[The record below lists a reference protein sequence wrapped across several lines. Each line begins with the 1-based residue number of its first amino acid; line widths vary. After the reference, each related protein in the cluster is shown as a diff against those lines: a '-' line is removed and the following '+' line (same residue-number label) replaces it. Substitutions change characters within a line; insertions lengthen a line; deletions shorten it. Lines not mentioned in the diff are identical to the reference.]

1 MTDSRLVRR
10 TTRFAV
16 AGALVGVFALAGCS
30 SSSESGV
37 ATAGGGT
44 AGQPSASPS
53 MTASVSADDQRLAFV
68 RCLRD
73 NGVDIPDDGLSGGP
87 GTIDLQSTK
96 VQEALAACQDQAPGM
111 GGDGPL
117 GPMSE
122 AQQNQFIEL
131 AGCLRDE
138 GFDVPDPQFK
148 ADGSLDMSSLLDSG
162 INPSDPKV
170 RAALQACSE
179 QVDLQLP
186 GAN

>member
-1 MTDSRLVRR
+1 MIETYTLRR

-16 AGALVGVFALAGCS
+16 ALSMVGLFALAGCS

-37 ATAGGGT
+37 ATAGGGSGEP
-44 AGQPSASPS
+44 AVSPSASA
-53 MTASVSADDQRLAFV
+53 TVSGDDQRLAFV
-68 RCLRD
+68 RCLRE

-87 GTIDLQSTK
+87 GSIDLQSTK
-96 VQEALAACQDQAPGM
+96 VQDALTACQDQAPDM

-138 GFDVPDPQFK
+138 GLDVPDPTFT
-148 ADGSLDMSSLLDSG
+148 ADGRLDLGSLVSSG
-162 INPSDPKV
+162 INPSDPEV
-170 RAALQACSE
+170 RAALQTCSE
-179 QVDLQLP
+179 KVDLQLP
-186 GAN
+186 GTN

>member
-1 MTDSRLVRR
+1 MTDVRFVRR
-10 TTRFAV
+10 RTRLAV
-16 AGALVGVFALAGCS
+16 AAATVGLFALAGCS

-37 ATAGGGT
+37 ATAGGG
-44 AGQPSASPS
+44 AADEPAASPS
-53 MTASVSADDQRLAFV
+53 VSASVSGDDQRLAFV

-73 NGVDIPDDGLSGGP
+73 NGVDIPDDGLTEGP
-87 GTIDLQSTK
+87 GSIDLQSTK

-138 GFDVPDPQFK
+138 GFDVPDPKFK
-148 ADGSLDMSSLLDSG
+148 ADGSLDMSSLVGSG
-162 INPSDPKV
+162 INPTDPKV
-170 RAALQACSE
+170 RAALQTCSE
-179 QVDLQLP
+179 KVDLQLP
-186 GAN
+186 GMN